1 MAELIGPKFEEGK
14 PDYTGMGIIDTA
26 VAKAIGTRKERG
38 TENMDFSNMRAG
50 PMAAPRKKKDSKADQ
65 IAKATIYTLS
75 SFDKEEGFNYAS
87 LFNDS
92 LNLTLKNNVTTLEK
106 DVAKKFNYI
115 LPTRLDDNSSLNVL
129 LDTYEKL
136 PNDLRLQVDS
146 NINLAK
152 DMNWEALLEGN
163 NLGLKYDS
171 KKQKIS
177 GYYDVELNKNNN
189 PINIKPSIVK
199 DNIYNFTMLGTEF
212 SQGDAPPIEPNI
224 ENYKNNYR
232 AYTMAMENYQ
242 ESIEDWKKNV
252 DNKYWGID
260 LKADSQS
267 DFTQATGK
275 IKIKNVSGYVDIKKE
290 NEIEVQNLNLET
302 FIDTKLSDRPLELY
316 ADKYIQKDKFLDE
329 KDSETVVGGKLPIKD
344 MGYLYAENVDSDFTN
359 NDGLRYG
366 LKIDKKGEI
375 GNFDYNLLSNIDQ
388 DKNYGIDLKLNK
400 EIKGLPG
407 SSIGI
412 NTKYDSDKNKYAG
425 FELKIPFSNKYK
437 ESVNQPE
444 FKSSAMEGF
453 VYNRNGDLVPMS
465 EKEQFEYKVLEDGG
479 FTINNA
485 PKAFEFIK
493 QKNLFNKGGRVKK
506 ASGGRVRMASGGIA
520 RILGL

>member
-1 MAELIGPKFEEGK
+1 
-14 PDYTGMGIIDTA
+14 
-26 VAKAIGTRKERG
+26 
-38 TENMDFSNMRAG
+38 RAG

-177 GYYDVELNKNNN
+177 GYYDVELNKNNK
-189 PINIKPSIVK
+189 PINIKPSIIK

-242 ESIEDWKKNV
+242 ESIEDWKKNAPP
-252 DNKYWGID
+252 DAPNIEDYPGNYKAYINAFRNYEESFKGWEKNKDKMYWGID
-260 LKADSQS
+260 LKADPES
-267 DFTQATGK
+267 DFTSATGK
-275 IKIKNVSGYVDIKKE
+275 VKIKNVSGYVDIKKE

-329 KDSETVVGGKLPIKD
+329 KDSETVVGGKFPIKD
-344 MGYLYAENVDSDFTN
+344 M
-359 NDGLRYG
+359 
-366 LKIDKKGEI
+366 
-375 GNFDYNLLSNIDQ
+375 
-388 DKNYGIDLKLNK
+388 
-400 EIKGLPG
+400 
-407 SSIGI
+407 
-412 NTKYDSDKNKYAG
+412 
-425 FELKIPFSNKYK
+425 
-437 ESVNQPE
+437 
-444 FKSSAMEGF
+444 
-453 VYNRNGDLVPMS
+453 
-465 EKEQFEYKVLEDGG
+465 
-479 FTINNA
+479 
-485 PKAFEFIK
+485 
-493 QKNLFNKGGRVKK
+493 
-506 ASGGRVRMASGGIA
+506 
-520 RILGL
+520 